1 MLGGALVARG
11 GDGAIPQF
19 DYAPHDEGAPRPARR
34 VARDRSLRSSATRA
48 SPDPPRGGDPSAPR
62 ARARSLTHWWL
73 TAYACS
79 TPWQASISR
88 TRPRAATMALWAAG
102 RRMALFVAM
111 LRWPSGQVDARRG
124 VLVAPSAA
132 RGAPWRYRCVRVDM
146 RTHTCGSSRVL
157 ACPAFPLCVDV
168 CVCVM
173 CSPTWL

>member
-11 GDGAIPQF
+11 GDGATPQF

-34 VARDRSLRSSATRA
+34 VVRDRSLRSSANRA
-48 SPDPPRGGDPSAPR
+48 SPDLPRGSDPSTPR

-111 LRWPSGQVDARRG
+111 LRWPSRRVDARRG

-132 RGAPWRYRCVRVDM
+132 RGAPWRYRCVRVDV
-146 RTHTCGSSRVL
+146 RLHTCGSSRVL
-157 ACPAFPLCVDV
+157 ACPAVPLCVDV